1 MMMCKLFRAIVER
14 HSWCQ
19 CIPVRSNCIAD
30 LILGTYFLVW
40 TCECMEFYECI
51 AKYHD
56 IDYGAFRDRE
66 QEESETELK
75 QPQELNVYNKIIRQ
89 ET

>member
-1 MMMCKLFRAIVER
+1 
-14 HSWCQ
+14 
-19 CIPVRSNCIAD
+19 
-30 LILGTYFLVW
+30 
-40 TCECMEFYECI
+40 MEFYEWI
-51 AKYHD
+51 AKYHG
-56 IDYGAFRDRE
+56 IDYGAFRD